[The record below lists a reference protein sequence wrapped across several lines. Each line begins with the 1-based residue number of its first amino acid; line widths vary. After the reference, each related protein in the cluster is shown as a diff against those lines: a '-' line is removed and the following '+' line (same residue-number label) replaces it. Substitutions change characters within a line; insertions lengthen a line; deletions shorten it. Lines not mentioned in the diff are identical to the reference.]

1 VGRYVH
7 RRSSVSLQDL
17 SPDEIA
23 LRQKLGLV
31 RLSMSLP
38 VRSRGGDD
46 DDAGGTNSANNHFP
60 AFG

>member
-1 VGRYVH
+1 MYIGRYVH

-31 RLSMSLP
+31 RLSMSAP
-38 VRSRGGDD
+38 APRGRDAD
-46 DDAGGTNSANNHFP
+46 DDAHAKSHFP
-60 AFG
+60 AF